1 MEGQVFPCG
10 EIGTV
15 QPDGIRGGI
24 VRVSGGGNAV
34 DNAVEPLS
42 PLVFQIEVQLRQP
55 CGVGGVIVKVQP
67 QVGGIDLRLRQRYGL
82 AVQQEGLSHINNRP
96 LLRVGGVEAQFK
108 GKGGQNLPLLLRVI
122 GQQLVTVVGHAGL
135 RRGRL
140 VLIEMFVVI
149 NAEGHGQAV
158 RHVPVHKVDPEVD
171 EITVFHTVAAE
182 RCAVSLLL
190 PRHRQLWVL

>member
-1 MEGQVFPCG
+1 MLPRG
-10 EIGTV
+10 EIGAV

-82 AVQQEGLSHINNRP
+82 AVQQEGLSYINDRP
-96 LLRVGGVEAQFK
+96 LLRIGGVEVQFK
-108 GKGGQNLPLLLRVI
+108 GKGG
-122 GQQLVTVVGHAGL
+122 
-135 RRGRL
+135 
-140 VLIEMFVVI
+140 
-149 NAEGHGQAV
+149 
-158 RHVPVHKVDPEVD
+158 
-171 EITVFHTVAAE
+171 
-182 RCAVSLLL
+182 
-190 PRHRQLWVL
+190 

>member
-82 AVQQEGLSHINNRP
+82 AVQQEGLSYINDRP
-96 LLRVGGVEAQFK
+96 LLRVGGVETQFK
-108 GKGGQNLPLLLRVI
+108 GEGG
-122 GQQLVTVVGHAGL
+122 
-135 RRGRL
+135 
-140 VLIEMFVVI
+140 
-149 NAEGHGQAV
+149 
-158 RHVPVHKVDPEVD
+158 
-171 EITVFHTVAAE
+171 
-182 RCAVSLLL
+182 
-190 PRHRQLWVL
+190 

>member
-1 MEGQVFPCG
+1 MFPCG

-82 AVQQEGLSHINNRP
+82 AVQQEGLSHIDDRP
-96 LLRVGGVEAQFK
+96 LLRVGGVETQFK
-108 GKGGQNLPLLLRVI
+108 GEGGQNLPLLFRVI
-122 GQQLVTVVGHAGL
+122 GQQLDAIVGHAGL

-158 RHVPVHKVDPEVD
+158 RHIPVHKVDPEFH
-171 EITVFHTVAAE
+171 EIAVFNAITAE
-182 RCAVSLLL
+182 GRSVSLLR
-190 PRHRQLWVL
+190 PRHRQRWVV

>member
-1 MEGQVFPCG
+1 MFPGG

-55 CGVGGVIVKVQP
+55 CGVGGIIVEVQP

-82 AVQQEGLSHINNRP
+82 AVQQEGLSHINDRP
-96 LLRVGGVEAQFK
+96 LLRVGGVEVQFK
-108 GKGGQNLPLLLRVI
+108 GKGGQDLLLLLRIV
-122 GQQLVTVVGHAGL
+122 GQQFVTVVGHVGL
-135 RRGRL
+135 RRGL
-140 VLIEMFVVI
+140 LALIEMLIVI
-149 NAEGHGQAV
+149 NTEGHGQAV
-158 RHVPVHKVDPEVD
+158 RHIPVHEVDPEFH
-171 EITVFHTVAAE
+171 EIAVFNAIAAE
-182 RCAVSLLL
+182 GRSVSILF
-190 PRHRQLWVL
+190 PRHRQRWVV

>member
-1 MEGQVFPCG
+1 MFPCG
-10 EIGTV
+10 EIGAV

-55 CGVGGVIVKVQP
+55 CGVGGVIVEVQP

-82 AVQQEGLSHINNRP
+82 TVQQEGLSYINDRP
-96 LLRVGGVEAQFK
+96 LLRVGGVETQFK
-108 GKGGQNLPLLLRVI
+108 GKGSQNLPLLPRVV
-122 GQQLVTVVGHAGL
+122 GQQLVAVVGHAGL
-135 RRGRL
+135 RRGLL

-158 RHVPVHKVDPEVD
+158 RHVPVHKVDPEFH
-171 EITVFHTVAAE
+171 EITVFNAITAE
-182 RCAVSLLL
+182 GRSVSLLF

>member
-1 MEGQVFPCG
+1 MEGQVFPGG

-82 AVQQEGLSHINNRP
+82 AVQQEGLSHINDRP
-96 LLRVGGVEAQFK
+96 LLRVGGVEVQFK
-108 GKGGQNLPLLLRVI
+108 GKGG
-122 GQQLVTVVGHAGL
+122 
-135 RRGRL
+135 
-140 VLIEMFVVI
+140 
-149 NAEGHGQAV
+149 
-158 RHVPVHKVDPEVD
+158 
-171 EITVFHTVAAE
+171 
-182 RCAVSLLL
+182 
-190 PRHRQLWVL
+190 